1 MNIGNY
7 NAVAHDI
14 YTFNEAP
21 MVLVV
26 TLPPSLLEPV
36 GSRVQ
41 AQVTGYNTAGLWNL
55 GLGGITVPNWSGL
68 HVRARGSNTYL
79 EPWSFYYIQNSA
91 SYLAETPP
99 YTNLL
104 ATNNWNNGTAP
115 LYLVSDRHFLACR
128 HFTGPTTNTATII
141 LLGNNGQIITR
152 VGTQV
157 SSYLDLTLYEFSPL
171 TEQELQHVTPYQIVD
186 PLTVPSS
193 TMFWRQ
199 TPNGSFVAYQN
210 TLPASTSDTGVITK
224 PHNSLVS
231 YNTVNSDFPIPLQ
244 FWVGDSG
251 SPCLI
256 TNNGQTYLY
265 GAFHLSGGPDVHF
278 GDNDTWA
285 WLAPYLA
292 TAGVNSRANLGVDLA
307 LAGADPTTSSITYA
321 AGFLEEAESNGMAFM
336 NVTSSAAPLVYAK
349 LVGPVE
355 LIKNARI
362 SRLQITPGAPLTNRF
377 KCELIADGGVLF
389 TNSDFNPTN
398 AAELTHDYKYV
409 TGFIKNVALDCF
421 FTYVFREDLR
431 MSTPPIEAGGQ
442 EYWLGPAALEPIVGL
457 TTLVSNQLP
466 LNVNLNNAKTTVEL
480 KAGTNYDISS
490 TWPTNV
496 PAVLNLGVVAGA
508 GTGLQ
513 PCIGVPTTDEF
524 LTNING
530 LTPDSKGAVNLAPEN
545 AGCLSLDAD
554 LRNNQIKLDS
564 HCAPCCRCTDYEGT
578 QRFVKAY
585 GIIYARLAKEFN
597 RIAKIYNSV
606 ATQFE
611 NELACCATHDRVNP
625 RFRTWPQQNF
635 KLQIQALAENNKK
648 VNVCL
653 CSTSLRVSVFNAEA
667 MTATETIT
675 SLDGSTTAVQHT
687 LAANTPLMIAV
698 LKEGAYVYFKGVNP
712 GAQVISTLGETGYL
726 TVTADVAALPIPPAC
741 SSSAALPANCMEP
754 CTGYIMLTAGLVIVD
769 PTFRKIVNLNN
780 TTYPIT
786 TGLHFSYEGTEN
798 CEPCSSNV
806 IADTTRTI
814 YIAPNK
820 KSVNPCAPVKAQS
833 ITKTPA
839 ANPDDP
845 DVYRITFPEFVYIGQ
860 TGAQLELNL
869 KVFDAAA
876 EQYVSCGIV
885 NLGLQPNTSGT
896 EFVIQIPSLAG
907 GSGFAIPPSV
917 TDPVGFVYTAS
928 YPLSNGLGQRGLYSR
943 CLPNPDS
950 FEYVNVP
957 VSPFS
962 VGLGVEL

>member
-1 MNIGNY
+1 
-7 NAVAHDI
+7 
-14 YTFNEAP
+14 

-26 TLPPSLLEPV
+26 ELPPSAHEPV
-36 GSRVQ
+36 DSRVQ

-55 GLGGITVPNWSGL
+55 GLGGIAVPNWSGL
-68 HVRARGSNTYL
+68 QARNRGSNTYL
-79 EPWSFYYIQNSA
+79 TPWEFYYKPSLSN
-91 SYLAETPP
+91 YLAETYP

-104 ATNNWNNGTAP
+104 DTNNWNPGSPP
-115 LYLVSDRHFLACR
+115 LYLVSDRHFLACK
-128 HFTGPTTNTATII
+128 HFTGASTTSTTIT

-152 VGTQV
+152 VGTFL
-157 SSYLDLTLYEFSPL
+157 STKGDLNLYEFDPPL
-171 TEQELQHVTPYQIVD
+171 TEQELQHVTPYEIVD
-186 PLTVPSS
+186 PVTVPSY
-193 TMFWRQ
+193 TMFWAQ

-210 TLPASTSDTGVITK
+210 TVTASVSDTGGITM
-224 PHNSLVS
+224 PHDSLVG
-231 YNTVNSDFPIPLQ
+231 YNTVNQDFPIPLQ

-251 SPCLI
+251 TPLLV
-256 TNNGQTYLY
+256 THNGQTYLY
-265 GAFHLSGGPDVHF
+265 GAFYLSGAPNVHF
-278 GDNDTWA
+278 GDNATWD
-285 WLAPYLA
+285 WLAPKLA
-292 TAGVNSRANLGVDLA
+292 TAGVTSRANLGFVG
-307 LAGADPTTSSITYA
+307 GADPTTSSMTYA

-362 SRLQITPGAPLTNRF
+362 SRLQITPGAPLTYRF

-389 TNSDFNPTN
+389 TNSDFNSTN

-466 LNVNLNNAKTTVEL
+466 LDVNVNYAKTIVEL

-524 LTNING
+524 LTSING

-554 LRNNQIKLDS
+554 LRKNRIKLDS

-606 ATQFE
+606 ATQFA
-611 NELACCATHDRVNP
+611 NELACCSTHDRVNP

-675 SLDGSTTAVQHT
+675 SLDGSTAAVQHT
-687 LAANTPLMIAV
+687 LEANTPLMIAV

-712 GAQVISTLGETGYL
+712 GAQVISTLGETGFL
-726 TVTADVAALPIPPAC
+726 TVTADVAALPIPSAC
-741 SSSAALPANCMEP
+741 STSAALPANCMEP

-845 DVYRITFPEFVYIGQ
+845 DVYRITFPEFVYIGPN
-860 TGAQLELNL
+860 GAQLELNL

-885 NLGLQPNTSGT
+885 NLGLSPNTSGT
-896 EFVIQIPSLAG
+896 EFVIQTPS
-907 GSGFAIPPSV
+907 GSEFAIPPSV
-917 TDPVGFVYTAS
+917 TDPVGFIYTAS
-928 YPLSNGLGQRGLYSR
+928 YPLSSGQGQRGLYSR